1 MYKAL
6 YRKWRPLT
14 FDDVISQQQVT
25 DTLKNQIMNDR
36 TAHAYLFTG
45 SRGTGKTTCAR
56 ILAKAVNCPNM
67 VDGNP
72 CLECEICR
80 EADEGALTDIIEIDA
95 ASNNGVDD
103 IRELRDGAV
112 YSPEKCRFKVYIID
126 EVHMLSIQ
134 AFNAML
140 KIMEEP
146 PPYVKFILATTEIQ
160 KVPATILSRCQRYDF
175 RRIRPRDIASRLMF
189 IASQENINLSQE
201 GADLIAKIADGGMR
215 DAVSLLDQ
223 CSVRADNI
231 DAEAVSDTAGLAS
244 RDYLYDLL
252 DSMTAGNTAKALE
265 IISSLHDMSKD
276 LQRLCE
282 ELILQLRNVM
292 LLKASPDTA
301 GEMIVCLP
309 EEMDRLKNLA
319 ENSSLEEIMFRIGQ
333 LQSAYDRMRFAMN
346 RRVELEMSLIRIC
359 SGAPAVQN
367 GSQAAVSPELMDKIK
382 FLEKKLSQLQN
393 MPQGQ
398 GSAPANNGRISISAN
413 SPAPEME
420 PKPTI
425 DLSKIDMSKTSPC
438 DRWGEVI
445 EEMRRRNPS
454 LAACLENSYASTIGN
469 VIFIT
474 AVNPMFIELIKKI
487 KENAIALNV
496 VINDVLGQRF
506 IVRSRCDTTV
516 EEQKNLAESLILKAK
531 NSQIETAVDN
541 NNN

>member
-25 DTLKNQIMNDR
+25 DTLKNQILTGR

-67 VDGNP
+67 VGGNP

-80 EADEGALTDIIEIDA
+80 EADNGTLTDIVEIDA

-126 EVHMLSIQ
+126 EVHMLSVP

-175 RRIRPRDIASRLMF
+175 RRIRPKDIASRLMF
-189 IASQENINLSQE
+189 IASQENISLSQE

-223 CSVRADNI
+223 CSVRAENI
-231 DAEAVSDTAGLAS
+231 TADTVSETAGLAS
-244 RDYLYDLL
+244 RDYLYELL
-252 DSMTAGNTAKALE
+252 DAVSAGDTSKALN
-265 IISSLHDMSKD
+265 IVSTLHDMSKD

-282 ELILQLRNVM
+282 ELILQLRNIM

-301 GEMIVCLP
+301 EDMIVCLP
-309 EEMDRLKNLA
+309 EEMDRLRNLA
-319 ENSSLEEIMFRIGQ
+319 ENSSLDDIMFRIGQ
-333 LQSAYDRMRFAMN
+333 LQSAYDRMRYAMN

-359 SGAPAVQN
+359 SGAPAVQ
-367 GSQAAVSPELMDKIK
+367 SSAAVSPELIDKIK
-382 FLEKKLSQLQN
+382 FLEKKLSQIQN
-393 MPQGQ
+393 SPANHGN
-398 GSAPANNGRISISAN
+398 APENNGRISLSVN

-420 PKPTI
+420 PKPTV
-425 DLSKIDMSKTSPC
+425 DLRNIDMSQTSPC
-438 DRWGEVI
+438 QRWGEVV

-506 IVRSRCDTTV
+506 IVRSRCETTV
-516 EEQKNLAESLILKAK
+516 EEQKNIAEALINKAK
-531 NSQIETAVDN
+531 NSQIDTAVDN
-541 NNN
+541 NSN

>member
-25 DTLKNQIMNDR
+25 DTLKNQILTGR

-67 VDGNP
+67 VGGNP

-80 EADEGALTDIIEIDA
+80 EADNGTLTDIVEIDA

-126 EVHMLSIQ
+126 EVHMLSVP

-175 RRIRPRDIASRLMF
+175 RRIRPKDIASRLMF
-189 IASQENINLSQE
+189 IASQENISLSQE

-223 CSVRADNI
+223 CSVRAENI
-231 DAEAVSDTAGLAS
+231 TADTVSETAGLAS
-244 RDYLYDLL
+244 RDYLYELL
-252 DSMTAGNTAKALE
+252 DAVSAGDTSKALN
-265 IISSLHDMSKD
+265 IVSTLHDMSKD

-282 ELILQLRNVM
+282 ELILQLRNIM

-301 GEMIVCLP
+301 EDMIVCLP
-309 EEMDRLKNLA
+309 EEMDRLRNLA
-319 ENSSLEEIMFRIGQ
+319 ENSSLDDIMFRIGQ
-333 LQSAYDRMRFAMN
+333 LQSAYDRMRYAMN

-359 SGAPAVQN
+359 SGAPAVQ
-367 GSQAAVSPELMDKIK
+367 SSAAVSPELIDKIK
-382 FLEKKLSQLQN
+382 FLEKKLSQIQN
-393 MPQGQ
+393 SPANPGN
-398 GSAPANNGRISISAN
+398 APENNGRISLSVN

-420 PKPTI
+420 PKPTV
-425 DLSKIDMSKTSPC
+425 DLRNIDMSQTSPC
-438 DRWGEVI
+438 QRWGEVV

-506 IVRSRCDTTV
+506 IVRSRCETTV
-516 EEQKNLAESLILKAK
+516 EEQKNIAEALINKAK
-531 NSQIETAVDN
+531 NSQIDTAVDN
-541 NNN
+541 NSN

>member
-25 DTLKNQIMNDR
+25 DTLKNQILTER

-67 VDGNP
+67 VGGNP

-112 YSPEKCRFKVYIID
+112 YTPEKCRFKVYIID
-126 EVHMLSIQ
+126 EVHMLSVP

-175 RRIRPRDIASRLMF
+175 RRIRPKDIASRLMF
-189 IASQENINLSQE
+189 IASQESIDLTQE

-223 CSVRADNI
+223 CSVRAEKI
-231 DAEAVSDTAGLAS
+231 DAEAVSETAGLAS
-244 RDYLYDLL
+244 RDYLYELL
-252 DSMTAGNTAKALE
+252 DAVSAGDTSKALN
-265 IISSLHDMSKD
+265 IVSTLHDMSKD

-301 GEMIVCLP
+301 EDMIVCLP
-309 EEMDRLKNLA
+309 EEMDRLRNLA
-319 ENSSLEEIMFRIGQ
+319 ENSSLDDVMFRIGQ
-333 LQSAYDRMRFAMN
+333 LQSAYDRMRYAMN

-359 SGAPAVQN
+359 SGAPAVQ
-367 GSQAAVSPELMDKIK
+367 SSAPVSPELIDKIK
-382 FLEKKLSQLQN
+382 FLEKKLSQIQSSPASHGN
-393 MPQGQ
+393 
-398 GSAPANNGRISISAN
+398 APENNGRISVSAN

-420 PKPTI
+420 PKPTV
-425 DLSKIDMSKTSPC
+425 DLRNIDMSKASPC
-438 DRWGEVI
+438 QRWGEVV

-454 LAACLENSYASTIGN
+454 LAACLENSYAATIGN

>member
-25 DTLKNQIMNDR
+25 DTLKNQILTGR

-67 VDGNP
+67 VGGNP

-80 EADEGALTDIIEIDA
+80 EADNGTLTDIVEIDA

-126 EVHMLSIQ
+126 EVHMLSVP

-175 RRIRPRDIASRLMF
+175 RRIRPKDIASRLMF
-189 IASQENINLSQE
+189 IASQENISLSQE

-223 CSVRADNI
+223 CSVRAENI
-231 DAEAVSDTAGLAS
+231 TADTVSETAGLAS
-244 RDYLYDLL
+244 RDYLYELL
-252 DSMTAGNTAKALE
+252 DAVSAGDTSKALN
-265 IISSLHDMSKD
+265 IVSTLYDMSKD

-282 ELILQLRNVM
+282 ELILQLRNIM

-301 GEMIVCLP
+301 EDMIVCLP
-309 EEMDRLKNLA
+309 EEMDRLRNLA
-319 ENSSLEEIMFRIGQ
+319 ENSSLDDIMFRIGQ
-333 LQSAYDRMRFAMN
+333 LQSAYDRMRYAMN

-359 SGAPAVQN
+359 SGAPAVQ
-367 GSQAAVSPELMDKIK
+367 SSAAVSPELIDKIK
-382 FLEKKLSQLQN
+382 FLEKKLSQIQN
-393 MPQGQ
+393 SPANPGN
-398 GSAPANNGRISISAN
+398 APANNGRISLSVN

-420 PKPTI
+420 PKPTV
-425 DLSKIDMSKTSPC
+425 DLRNIDMSQTSPC
-438 DRWGEVI
+438 QRWGEVV

-506 IVRSRCDTTV
+506 IVRSRCETTV
-516 EEQKNLAESLILKAK
+516 EEQKNIAEALINKAK
-531 NSQIETAVDN
+531 NSQIDTAVDN
-541 NNN
+541 NSN